1 MIKIKSSIQL
11 FVSIFIFIFT
21 FIVVYLNYNPIF
33 FATNDDG
40 IISNLANGF
49 YTGKV
54 SNELIYSSKVYGNIL
69 TFLYQNFPSPQW
81 HGIYIF
87 VTVLLSLIVLTK
99 EVIYNLRNRLVI
111 KVGIFL
117 ILLNLYLVFIISP
130 TFTMASLISGYTAVI
145 IFYKNLL
152 TRQNQILIPFLL
164 LFNSFIIRPDGFL
177 AIAYFLLPGVLYF
190 IYFSLRRDKVLFA
203 NILIF
208 IPTLLAFLYESWQ
221 IQIMRNLSKQ
231 WDNYWQ
237 FLNAFHVVDTNPS
250 MLKMHQAIAAFQI
263 PGLKWT
269 NVEATLL
276 HSVSYLD
283 PVMFNGSQMELAQN
297 HVLNFIGFRGLL
309 NAEVIPTLVR
319 VWEYMQYISLLFF
332 ALLVIIIIFTLTSHK
347 IKTSLMFLLGT
358 LYIFFL
364 FYYLGAVWRIPPR
377 INIPI
382 IFMMIIGVLIMAT
395 YSKIINSRVNGLA
408 ISLSLVLIVFYQ
420 FQANGFIGLSE
431 KLANRQVEQKMISDE
446 INRIDPSGAGTFI
459 GQIKFGS
466 ESYSNAFVK
475 VNRLRTLDL
484 STGWHVFSPPWNEKV
499 RQLGILDGN
508 PVPLLTNKKN
518 TYWVSDQY
526 IGEVMAMYINDRKLK
541 LQSICEVG
549 NLPNGG
555 KVISYQITDEQCEK

>member
-1 MIKIKSSIQL
+1 MIKNRPSIQL
-11 FVSIFIFIFT
+11 FGSIFIFILT
-21 FIVVYLNYNPIF
+21 FIVVYLKYNPIF

-40 IISNLANGF
+40 TISNLANGF

-54 SNELIYSSKVYGNIL
+54 SNELIYTSKIYGTIL
-69 TFLYQNFPSPQW
+69 MFLYDNFPDLQW
-81 HGIYIF
+81 HGVYIF
-87 VTVLLSLIVLTK
+87 ITVFVSLTVLIK
-99 EVIYNLRNRLVI
+99 EVIYNFSNKVI
-111 KVGIFL
+111 TKIGIFL
-117 ILLNLYLVFIISP
+117 IVFNFYLVFIISP

-152 TRQNQILIPFLL
+152 TRVNKIVVPLLL

-177 AIAYFLLPGVLYF
+177 AIAYFLIPGAFYF
-190 IYFSLRRDKVLFA
+190 MHFTFRRDKIVFA
-203 NILIF
+203 NVLIF
-208 IPTLLAFLYESWQ
+208 IPTLLTFFYESWQ
-221 IQIMRNLSKQ
+221 LQIMRNSSRQ

-283 PVMFNGSQMELAQN
+283 PFMFSGSQMELAKN

-309 NAEVIPTLVR
+309 NAEVIPTIER
-319 VWEYMQYISLLFF
+319 IWEYMQNISFLFF
-332 ALLVIIIIFTLTSHK
+332 ALLVIVTIFTLMSHQ
-347 IKTSLMFLLGT
+347 IKTSLMYLLGT
-358 LYIFFL
+358 FYVFF
-364 FYYLGAVWRIPPR
+364 FYYYLGAVWRIPPR

-382 IFMMIIGVLIMAT
+382 IFMIIIGILIMAT
-395 YSKIINSRVNGLA
+395 YSKMINSRVNALA
-408 ISLSLVLIVFYQ
+408 MSLSVVFIVLYQ

-431 KLANRQVEQKMISDE
+431 KLVNRQTEQKMISAE
-446 INRIDPSGAGTFI
+446 LNRIDPNGIFI

-475 VNRLRTLDL
+475 ENRFRTLDL
-484 STGWHVFSPPWNEKV
+484 STGWQVFSPAWNEKV

-508 PVPLLTNKKN
+508 PVPILTYKEN
-518 TYWVSDQY
+518 TYWVSDEY
-526 IGEVMAMYINDRKLK
+526 IGEVMAMFLNDRKLIW
-541 LQSICEVG
+541 QGICKVG
-549 NLPNGG
+549 SLPKGG
-555 KVISYQITDEQCEK
+555 KVISYQLTDKQCVQ

>member
-1 MIKIKSSIQL
+1 MIKNRPSIQL
-11 FVSIFIFIFT
+11 FGSISIFVLT
-21 FIVVYLNYNPIF
+21 FIVVYLKYNPIF

-40 IISNLANGF
+40 TISNLANGA

-54 SNELIYSSKVYGNIL
+54 SNELIYSSKIYGTIL
-69 TFLYQNFPSPQW
+69 AFFYQYFPALQW
-81 HGIYIF
+81 HGIFIF
-87 VTVLLSLIVLTK
+87 LTVLLSLIALLK
-99 EVIYNLRNRLVI
+99 EVIYNLSNKIII
-111 KVGIFL
+111 KIGLFL
-117 ILLNLYLVFIISP
+117 IVYNLYLVFIISP

-152 TRQNQILIPFLL
+152 TRVNQIVIPLLL

-177 AIAYFLLPGVLYF
+177 AIAYFLIPGILYF
-190 IYFSLRRDKVLFA
+190 IYCTFRRDKIIFT

-208 IPTLLAFLYESWQ
+208 IPTILTFFYELWHLQ
-221 IQIMRNLSKQ
+221 MVRNSSKQ

-283 PVMFNGSQMELAQN
+283 PVMFSGSQMEIAKN

-319 VWEYMQYISLLFF
+319 VWEYMQYISFLFF
-332 ALLVIIIIFTLTSHK
+332 ALLVIIFIFTVTTQK
-347 IKTSLMFLLGT
+347 IKISLIYLLGSF
-358 LYIFFL
+358 YIFFL
-364 FYYLGAVWRIPPR
+364 YYYLGAVWRIPPR

-382 IFMMIIGVLIMAT
+382 IFMVIIGVLIMAT
-395 YSKIINSRVNGLA
+395 YSKIVNSRVNA
-408 ISLSLVLIVFYQ
+408 IAICLSLVLIVFYQ
-420 FQANGFIGLSE
+420 FQATGFIGLSE
-431 KLANRQVEQKMISDE
+431 KLANRQIEQKMISDE
-446 INRIDPSGAGTFI
+446 LNRIDPNGIFI

-475 VNRLRTLDL
+475 VNTFRTLDL
-484 STGWHVFSPPWNEKV
+484 TTGWHVFSPAWNEKV

-518 TYWVSDQY
+518 TYWVSDEY

-541 LQSICEVG
+541 WQGICEVG

-555 KVISYQITDEQCEK
+555 KVISYQITEKQCKK

>member
-1 MIKIKSSIQL
+1 MIKIRPSIQL
-11 FVSIFIFIFT
+11 FGSILIFILIFV
-21 FIVVYLNYNPIF
+21 VVYLNYNPII

-49 YTGKV
+49 YTGKE

-69 TFLYQNFPSPQW
+69 KFLYQNFPSPQW

-87 VTVLLSLIVLTK
+87 VTVLLSLIVLIK
-99 EVIYNLRNRLVI
+99 EVIYNLRNGLVI
-111 KVGIFL
+111 QVGIFL

-152 TRQNQILIPFLL
+152 TRPNQILIPLL
-164 LFNSFIIRPDGFL
+164 LLLNSFIIRPDGFL
-177 AIAYFLLPGVLYF
+177 AIVYFLLPGVLYY

-221 IQIMRNLSKQ
+221 IQIMRNMSRQ

-283 PVMFNGSQMELAQN
+283 PFMFSGSQMELAKN

-309 NAEVIPTLVR
+309 NSEVIPTLLR
-319 VWEYMQYISLLFF
+319 VWGYMQYIHLLFF
-332 ALLVIIIIFTLTSHK
+332 ALLVIIFIFTMTSRK
-347 IKTSLMFLLGT
+347 IKISLMYLLGT
-358 LYIFFL
+358 LYVLFL
-364 FYYLGAVWRIPPR
+364 YYYLGAVWRIPPR

-382 IFMMIIGVLIMAT
+382 IFMIIIGVLIMAT
-395 YSKIINSRVNGLA
+395 YSTIINSRVNSVA
-408 ISLSLVLIVFYQ
+408 ISLSLVLIVVYQ
-420 FQANGFIGLSE
+420 FQATGFKGLSE
-431 KLANRQVEQKMISDE
+431 KLDNRQKEQKMISDE
-446 INRIDPSGAGTFI
+446 LNRIDPNGIFI
-459 GQIKFGS
+459 GQIKFGG

-475 VNRLRTLDL
+475 VNRFRTLDL

-499 RQLGILDGN
+499 RQLGSLDGN

-518 TYWVSDQY
+518 TYWVSDEY
-526 IGEVMAMYINDRKLK
+526 IAEVMAMFINDRKLK
-541 LQSICEVG
+541 WQGICEVG

-555 KVISYQITDEQCEK
+555 KVISFQITDKQCLK

>member
-1 MIKIKSSIQL
+1 MTKNRPSIQL
-11 FVSIFIFIFT
+11 FGSIFIFILT
-21 FIVVYLNYNPIF
+21 FIVVYLKYNPIF

-40 IISNLANGF
+40 TISNLANGF

-54 SNELIYSSKVYGNIL
+54 SNELIYTSKIYGTIL
-69 TFLYQNFPSPQW
+69 MFLYDNFPDLQW
-81 HGIYIF
+81 HGVYIF
-87 VTVLLSLIVLTK
+87 ITVFVSLTVLIK
-99 EVIYNLRNRLVI
+99 EVIYNFSNKVI
-111 KVGIFL
+111 TKIGIFL
-117 ILLNLYLVFIISP
+117 IVFNFYLVFIISP

-152 TRQNQILIPFLL
+152 TRVNKIVAPLLL

-177 AIAYFLLPGVLYF
+177 AIAYFLIPGAFYF
-190 IYFSLRRDKVLFA
+190 MYFTFRRDKIVFA
-203 NILIF
+203 NVLIF
-208 IPTLLAFLYESWQ
+208 IPTLLTFFYESWQ
-221 IQIMRNLSKQ
+221 LQIMRNSSRQ

-283 PVMFNGSQMELAQN
+283 PFMFSGSQMELAKN

-309 NAEVIPTLVR
+309 NAEVIPTIER
-319 VWEYMQYISLLFF
+319 IWEYMQNISFLFF
-332 ALLVIIIIFTLTSHK
+332 ALLVIVTIFALMSHQ
-347 IKTSLMFLLGT
+347 IKTSSIYLLGT
-358 LYIFFL
+358 LYVFF
-364 FYYLGAVWRIPPR
+364 FYYYLGAVWRIPPR

-382 IFMMIIGVLIMAT
+382 IFMIIIGILIMAT
-395 YSKIINSRVNGLA
+395 YSKMINSRVNALA
-408 ISLSLVLIVFYQ
+408 MSLSVVFIVLYQ

-431 KLANRQVEQKMISDE
+431 KLVDRQTEQKMISAE
-446 INRIDPSGAGTFI
+446 LNRIDPNGIFI

-475 VNRLRTLDL
+475 ENRFRTLDL
-484 STGWHVFSPPWNEKV
+484 STGWQVFSPAWNEKV

-508 PVPLLTNKKN
+508 PVPLLTYKEN
-518 TYWVSDQY
+518 TYWVSDEY
-526 IGEVMAMYINDRKLK
+526 IGEVMAMFLNDRKLK
-541 LQSICEVG
+541 WQGTCKVG
-549 NLPNGG
+549 SLPKGG
-555 KVISYQITDEQCEK
+555 KVISYQLTDKQCVQ

>member
-1 MIKIKSSIQL
+1 MIKNRPSIQL
-11 FVSIFIFIFT
+11 FGSISIFILT
-21 FIVVYLNYNPIF
+21 FIVVYLKYSPIF

-40 IISNLANGF
+40 TISNLANGA

-54 SNELIYSSKVYGNIL
+54 SNELIYSSKIYGTIL
-69 TFLYQNFPSPQW
+69 TFLYQNFPELQW

-87 VTVLLSLIVLTK
+87 ITVLLSLIVLIK
-99 EVIYNLRNRLVI
+99 EVIYNFSNKVI
-111 KVGIFL
+111 IKIGIFL
-117 ILLNLYLVFIISP
+117 IVLNLYIVFIISP

-145 IFYKNLL
+145 IFYKNLV
-152 TRQNQILIPFLL
+152 TRVNQLVIPLLL

-177 AIAYFLLPGVLYF
+177 AIAYFLLPGALYF
-190 IYFSLRRDKVLFA
+190 MYFTLRRDKIIFA

-208 IPTLLAFLYESWQ
+208 IPTLLIFIYESWQ
-221 IQIMRNLSKQ
+221 LQIMRNSSKQ

-250 MLKMHQAIAAFQI
+250 MLKMHQAIASFQI

-283 PVMFNGSQMELAQN
+283 PVMFSGSQMELAKN
-297 HVLNFIGFRGLL
+297 HVLNFIGFSGLL
-309 NAEVIPTLVR
+309 NAEVIPTLER

-332 ALLVIIIIFTLTSHK
+332 ALLVIIFIFTLTSHK
-347 IKTSLMFLLGT
+347 IKTSLMYLLGT
-358 LYIFFL
+358 FYVFFL
-364 FYYLGAVWRIPPR
+364 YYYLGAVWRIPPR

-382 IFMMIIGVLIMAT
+382 IFMIIIGVLILAT
-395 YSKIINSRVNGLA
+395 YSKIVNSRINAVA
-408 ISLSLVLIVFYQ
+408 ICLSLVLIVFYQ
-420 FQANGFIGLSE
+420 FQATGFIGLSE
-431 KLANRQVEQKMISDE
+431 KNANRQIEQKMISDE
-446 INRIDPSGAGTFI
+446 LNRIDPNGIFI

-475 VNRLRTLDL
+475 VNPFRTLDL
-484 STGWHVFSPPWNEKV
+484 TTGWHVFSTAWNEKV

-518 TYWVSDQY
+518 TYWVSDEY

-541 LQSICEVG
+541 WQAICEVG

-555 KVISYQITDEQCEK
+555 KVISYQITDKQCEK